1 MNMMNKKTYIHPEC
15 CITKILGSN
24 LMISASGGNGD
35 VNLTYDS
42 QEEGNAGDEG
52 LSRRN
57 NSWDDE

>member
-1 MNMMNKKTYIHPEC
+1 MNMMNKKTYIQPE
-15 CITKILGSN
+15 TKDVTIDVGN
-24 LMISASGGNGD
+24 LMITASGGNGD